1 MTTRFWPLALLIA
14 ACLLPACDAFVQDVD
29 LPKDTAGSSQLN
41 DDSEAQFL
49 IRGVQAQWADATDNT
64 LTAADFLSDQFRFG
78 RNADATF
85 PTFVELDTGRP
96 QSNNN
101 SVVGAANALGQYRFL
116 ADSLVGRADVITFTD
131 EATASKAEMKYA
143 GYLHGAI
150 ARYLYATYF
159 GRAPREGGG
168 VLDTSAFIPAP
179 AMYERAD
186 RKFAQALVW
195 ADKLK
200 DRDDQEQRIVQSL
213 RARAALFAGTHNF
226 SASGGLQGS
235 EALRAAVDYAA
246 EGLRRGDPPYEV
258 KYSAQDN
265 NNYADEAGPART
277 QMAVQDGYLLNPAV
291 VATGAYKTGA
301 SPSDPAVRSFADVVA
316 ANPKELARVPMGQV
330 LQFGTVGATLTPDNA
345 AGLVG
350 SFITGATQDPPFSQ
364 APFDDPE
371 APPFAFEF
379 VQTKYREPDPIPFLS
394 WQEVYLMRAELEL
407 RGYST
412 GSMSAQ
418 QLLNAV
424 RDSYA
429 DPMVSEVPGGVEFDP
444 LSSGEVTLNRVAVER
459 DRTLFGQGLRL
470 PDQRRL
476 AQPAAEWHLRETA
489 QGGTTWQWLPISRQ
503 ERDNNPNL

>member
-1 MTTRFWPLALLIA
+1 MTTRLWPLALLIA
-14 ACLLPACDAFVQDVD
+14 ACVLSACDAFVQDVD
-29 LPKDTAGSSQLN
+29 PPNDTAGSTELN

-78 RNADATF
+78 RNIDATF
-85 PTFVELDTGRP
+85 PTLRRLDTGRP
-96 QSNNN
+96 ESDDN
-101 SVVGAANALGQYRFL
+101 SIVGAANAVGQYRFL

-131 EATASKAEMKYA
+131 EATASKAEMKYT
-143 GYLHGAI
+143 GHLHGAI

-168 VLDTSAFIPAP
+168 VLDTSAFLPAP

-186 RKFAQALVW
+186 QKFAEALVW
-195 ADKLK
+195 TDRLD
-200 DRDDQEQRIVQSL
+200 DRDDREQRIVQSL
-213 RARAALFAGTHNF
+213 RARAALFAGTHDF
-226 SASGGLQGS
+226 SANGGLQGR
-235 EALRAAVDYAA
+235 EALQAAARYAA
-246 EGLRRGDPPYEV
+246 EGLRPGDPPYDV
-258 KYSAQDN
+258 KYSAQDG
-265 NNYADEAGPART
+265 NNYADEAGRARS

-291 VATGAYKTGA
+291 AANEAYKTES
-301 SPSDPAVRSFADVVA
+301 SPSDPAVRSFADVIRS
-316 ANPKELARVPMGQV
+316 NPKELARVPLAQV
-330 LQFGTVGATLTPDNA
+330 FRVGPIGATLTPDNA

-350 SFITGATQDPPFSQ
+350 SFIAGATQDPPFSG
-364 APFDDPE
+364 PPYDDPE

-379 VQTKYREPDPIPFLS
+379 VQTKYREADPISFVS

-429 DPMVSEVPGGVEFDP
+429 DPTVSAVLGGVNFDP
-444 LSSGEVTLNRVAVER
+444 LSSGDVTLNRVAIER

-476 AQPAAEWHLRETA
+476 AQPAAEWHLQEAA
-489 QGGTTWQWLPISRQ
+489 QDGRTWQWLPLSRQ
-503 ERDNNPNL
+503 ERANNPNL

>member
-1 MTTRFWPLALLIA
+1 MTIRRWPLVLLLA
-14 ACLLPACDAFVQDVD
+14 ACALSACDAFVQEVD
-29 LPKDTAGSSQLN
+29 PPKKTAGSTELN

-64 LTAADFLSDQFRFG
+64 LTVADFLSDQFRFG
-78 RNADATF
+78 RNRDASF
-85 PTFVELDTGRP
+85 PTFIRLDAGRP
-96 QSNNN
+96 QPDNN
-101 SVVGAANALGQYRFL
+101 SVVGAANAVGQYRFL

-179 AMYERAD
+179 EMYERAD

-195 ADKLK
+195 ADKLN
-200 DRDDQEQRIVQSL
+200 DRDDREQRIVQSL
-213 RARAALFAGTHNF
+213 RARAALFAGTHDF
-226 SASGGLQGS
+226 SANGGLQGR
-235 EALRAAVDYAA
+235 EALQAAARYAS
-246 EGLRRGDPPYEV
+246 EGMMPGDAPYAV
-258 KYSAQDN
+258 KYSAQDDN
-265 NNYADEAGPART
+265 SYADEAGRART

-291 VATGAYKTGA
+291 AATGAYKMEV
-301 SPSDPAVRSFADVVA
+301 SPSDPAVRSFADVIRS
-316 ANPKELARVPMGQV
+316 NPKELARVPLAQV
-330 LQFGTVGATLTPDNA
+330 FRVGPVGATLTPDNA

-350 SFITGATQDPPFSQ
+350 SFIAGATQAPPFSGS
-364 APFDDPE
+364 APE
-371 APPFAFEF
+371 FEF
-379 VQTKYREPDPIPFLS
+379 LQTKYREADPIPFVS

-429 DPMVSEVPGGVEFDP
+429 NPTVSEVPGGVDFDP
-444 LSSGEVTLNRVAVER
+444 LSSDDVTLNRVAIER

-476 AQPAAEWHLRETA
+476 AQPAAEWHLRPSS
-489 QGGTTWQWLPISRQ
+489 QGGTTWQWLPITRQ

>member
-1 MTTRFWPLALLIA
+1 MTIRRWPLVLLLA
-14 ACLLPACDAFVQDVD
+14 ACALPACDAFVQDVD
-29 LPKDTAGSSQLN
+29 PPNDTAGSTELN

-78 RNADATF
+78 RNIDATF
-85 PTFVELDTGRP
+85 PTFRELDTGRP
-96 QSNNN
+96 ESDNN
-101 SVVGAANALGQYRFL
+101 SIVGAANAVGQYRFL

-186 RKFAQALVW
+186 RTFAQALVW
-195 ADKLK
+195 ADKLN
-200 DRDDQEQRIVQSL
+200 DRDDREQRIVQSL
-213 RARAALFAGTHNF
+213 RARAALFAGTHDF
-226 SASGGLQGS
+226 RSSGGLEGN
-235 EALRAAVDYAA
+235 EALQAAAQYAA
-246 EGLRRGDPPYEV
+246 EALRRGDPPYEV
-258 KYSAQDN
+258 KYSAQDD
-265 NNYADEAGPART
+265 NNYASEAGRARS
-277 QMAVQDGYLLNPAV
+277 QMVVQDGYLLDSLV
-291 VATGAYKTGA
+291 TETGAYRTEG
-301 SPSDPAVRSFADVVA
+301 SMVDPDVRSFADVIA
-316 ANPKELARVPMGQV
+316 ANPKELARVPLAQV
-330 LQFGTVGATLTPDNA
+330 LRFGVIGASLTPENA
-345 AGLVG
+345 TGLVG
-350 SFITGATQDPPFSQ
+350 AFVAGATQDPPFSG
-364 APFDDPE
+364 PPYDDPE
-371 APPFAFEF
+371 ASPFAFEF
-379 VQTKYREPDPIPFLS
+379 VQTKYREADPIPFMT

-429 DPMVSEVPGGVEFDP
+429 DPTVSEVPGGVDFDP
-444 LSSGEVTLNRVAVER
+444 LSSSEVTLNRVAIER

-476 AQPAAEWHLRETA
+476 AQPAAEWHLRPSA
-489 QGGTTWQWLPISRQ
+489 QSGTTWQWVPISRQ

>member
-1 MTTRFWPLALLIA
+1 MTICRWPLVLLLA
-14 ACLLPACDAFVQDVD
+14 ACVLSACDAFVQDVD
-29 LPKDTAGSSQLN
+29 PPNDTAGSTELN

-64 LTAADFLSDQFRFG
+64 LTAADFLSDEFRFG
-78 RNADATF
+78 RNIDATF
-85 PTFVELDTGRP
+85 PTFIELDTGRP
-96 QSNNN
+96 ESDNN
-101 SVVGAANALGQYRFL
+101 SIVGAANAVGQYRFL

-159 GRAPREGGG
+159 GQAPREGGG

-186 RKFAQALVW
+186 RTFAQALTW
-195 ADKLK
+195 ADKLN
-200 DRDDQEQRIVQSL
+200 DRDDREQRIVQSL
-213 RARAALFAGTHNF
+213 RARAALFAGTHDF
-226 SASGGLQGS
+226 RTSGGLQDD
-235 EALRAAVDYAA
+235 EALRAAADYVA

-258 KYSAQDN
+258 KYSTQDD
-265 NNYADEAGPART
+265 NNYASEAGRARS
-277 QMAVQDGYLLNPAV
+277 QMVVQDGYLLNPAV
-291 VATGAYKTGA
+291 AASRAYKTDV
-301 SPSDPAVRSFADVVA
+301 SPSDPAVRSFADVIRS
-316 ANPKELARVPMGQV
+316 NPKELARVPLVQV
-330 LQFGTVGATLTPDNA
+330 FRAGPVGAILTPDNA

-350 SFITGATQDPPFSQ
+350 SFIAGATQAPPFSG
-364 APFDDPE
+364 ASPE
-371 APPFAFEF
+371 FEF
-379 VQTKYREPDPIPFLS
+379 VQTKYRETDPIPFMT

-412 GSMSAQ
+412 GSTSAQ

-429 DPMVSEVPGGVEFDP
+429 DPTVSEVPGGVNFDP
-444 LSSGEVTLNRVAVER
+444 LSSSEVTLNRIAIER

-476 AQPAAEWHLRETA
+476 AQPAAEWHLRPSA
-489 QGGTTWQWLPISRQ
+489 RDGTTWQWLPISRQ

>member
-1 MTTRFWPLALLIA
+1 
-14 ACLLPACDAFVQDVD
+14 
-29 LPKDTAGSSQLN
+29 
-41 DDSEAQFL
+41 
-49 IRGVQAQWADATDNT
+49 
-64 LTAADFLSDQFRFG
+64 
-78 RNADATF
+78 
-85 PTFVELDTGRP
+85 
-96 QSNNN
+96 
-101 SVVGAANALGQYRFL
+101 
-116 ADSLVGRADVITFTD
+116 
-131 EATASKAEMKYA
+131 MKYA